1 MADPTPPSQGARL
14 RGVALLASLPLAV
27 IQLAVLA
34 VLLIVGGIRGDL
46 IPGRGPWLLVPS
58 ALLLA
63 ASLTAVLLQ
72 RRPYRLPRFG
82 FLLAHLAPLL
92 LLSGLLLD
100 GWAGARR
107 EAPLA
112 SLLGTEGLRLE
123 HANRLRVEGADIPPQ
138 PLVVTA
144 HPLKGRSLGQRKPE
158 EGTSW
163 HPRGLE
169 AEVRFGRL
177 LAQAVD
183 RGGWVEDPTAPGNP
197 ALRVLLG
204 LGEPEPRVG
213 LLRLADPEAAARLS
227 PDGSF
232 EVRLVERFD
241 PAEARATPKLRLE
254 LPEGALEHPADP
266 GQPWALPGF
275 TLRVIA
281 RHGSFPPHLARMAP
295 ALRTLPGAWTE
306 LSLETTDGQR
316 ALLLVSARHPELCD
330 RLNASAL
337 PPGAR
342 LRILEPAVE
351 RQVLFDR
358 AGNRILLLEGGHLW
372 REAPLTLGQPF
383 VVAPGRS
390 VTPVAHLA
398 HARWAP
404 DFSPLPDGLDH
415 PEARTAVQVTVR
427 DERSGHVAHGWL
439 EAPGP
444 GEPARAEA
452 FFGRLALALHPAE
465 PSPQDLKTTVVLE
478 DPAGRVLG
486 RAALAGG
493 HPVTLGPHTIRA
505 ATVPG
510 ETGPVLGLRAERRPG
525 LPLLGAGSVLLLL
538 GLAWMFFLKPW
549 LKSRAAGGTP

>member
-1 MADPTPPSQGARL
+1 MAGSPAPSQGPRF
-14 RGVALLASLPLAV
+14 GGLASLPLAV
-27 IQLAVLA
+27 AQFLVLA
-34 VLLIVGGIRGDL
+34 LLLVVLGARGDL
-46 IPGRGPWLLVPS
+46 VPGRAPWLLVPS

-63 ASLTAVLLQ
+63 ASLAAVLLQ

-92 LLSGLLLD
+92 LLGGLLVD
-100 GWAGARR
+100 GWAGARH

-112 SLLGTEGLRLE
+112 ALLGAQGLRLE
-123 HANRLRVEGADIPPQ
+123 HGDRLRVEGVEVPPQ

-144 HPLKGRSLGQRKPE
+144 HRLEGPSLGQRKPE

-163 HPRGLE
+163 GPRGLE

-177 LAQAVD
+177 LARAVD
-183 RGGWVEDPTAPGNP
+183 RGGWMEDPAAPEHP

-213 LLRLADPEAAARLS
+213 LLRLGDPEAATRLA

-241 PAEARATPKLRLE
+241 PAEPWAAPRLRLE

-266 GQPWALPGF
+266 GRPWALPGF

-281 RHGSFPPHLARMAP
+281 RHDAFPPHLARVAP
-295 ALRTLPGAWTE
+295 ALRALPGSWTE

-316 ALLLVSARHPELCD
+316 ALLLLSARHPELCD

-342 LRILEPAVE
+342 LRILEPAAA
-351 RQVLFDR
+351 RQIVFDR
-358 AGNRILLLEGGHLW
+358 AGNRILLLEAGRLR
-372 REAPLTLGQPF
+372 REAPLALGQPF

-404 DFSPLPDGLDH
+404 DFTPLPEGLEH
-415 PEARTAVQVTVR
+415 PEARTALQVTVR
-427 DERSGHVAHGWL
+427 DERSNQVAHGWL

-452 FFGRLALALHPAE
+452 FFGRLTLALHPAE
-465 PSPQDLKTTVVLE
+465 PSPGDLKATALLV
-478 DPAGRVLG
+478 DAAGGALA

-493 HPVTLGPHTIRA
+493 RPAALGPYTVRA
-505 ATVPG
+505 AAVPG
-510 ETGPVLGLRAERRPG
+510 EAGPVLGLRAERRPG

-549 LKSRAAGGTP
+549 LKNRAAGGPP